1 MAGYADDL
9 ALARRCAD
17 GDEAAWERFVRDY
30 RPILYRA
37 ADALAPGGRARE
49 LADALYADLYGSIDA
64 RGRRRSLLVYFEGR
78 SSLATWLR
86 AVLAQRFVDQLRADR
101 RLEPLESL
109 DGAPAR
115 PSLASGGAPP
125 DPDRPRFV
133 ALVRRALG
141 RAVAELPARD
151 RLRLGCYYVHGL
163 TLAEVGRVTTEH
175 EATVSRQLSRTR
187 MALKQAIEGELLA
200 AGLTRDAVRE
210 CLAAA
215 AEDPGSLDLSA
226 LIGTDTAGGKI
237 SGIDRS
243 THEDQG

>member
-17 GDEAAWERFVRDY
+17 GDEAAWEQFVRDY
-30 RPILYRA
+30 RPTLYRA

-64 RGRRRSLLVYFEGR
+64 QGRRRSLLHYFEGR

-86 AVLAQRFVDQLRADR
+86 AVLAQRFVDQLRAER

-109 DGAPAR
+109 DGAQPR
-115 PSLASGGAPP
+115 PPLASRAALP
-125 DPDRPRFV
+125 DPDRPRFI
-133 ALVRRALG
+133 ALVRRALR
-141 RAVAELPARD
+141 RAVAGLSSRD
-151 RLRLGCYYVHGL
+151 RLRLGCYYVQGL

-175 EATVSRQLSRTR
+175 EATVSRQLFRTR
-187 MALKQAIEGELLA
+187 MALKQAVERELSA
-200 AGLTRDAVRE
+200 SGLTADAVRE

-215 AEDPGSLDLSA
+215 ADDPGSLDLSA
-226 LIGTDTAGGKI
+226 LIGSDSAGKI
-237 SGIDRS
+237 SDIDRS
-243 THEDQG
+243 TQEDQR